1 VRTALAAL
9 LLASSAFAGIVDDV
23 RAAVAKGDF
32 AGADRQVQAY
42 RKSRGATAELATAI
56 SWEARGALDAKNDAK
71 NLDRAAA
78 YAAQTRQMA
87 LPNLRGPRI
96 DREQWLYAIGASIEV
111 QAQIQAARGETGE
124 AVQFLRDE
132 MKTYAGTS
140 LRERIQKNINLLSL
154 EGKPAPALDAAV
166 WFGSQPPSI
175 ASLRGK
181 AVLLFFWAHW
191 CGDCKADIPVIASVV
206 KKYGPQGLVLIG
218 PTRYYGYVAHG
229 ADAPPAVE
237 KPYIDQIRRQFYA
250 PLGDMPAPL
259 SNANFARYGAST
271 TPTLVLVD
279 RRGIVRWYHPGAA
292 TEQELAVQ
300 IERVLR

>member
-1 VRTALAAL
+1 MRLAVAAV

-23 RAAVAKGDF
+23 LAALNRNDF
-32 AGADRQVQAY
+32 ARADVLVQAY
-42 RKSRGATAELATAI
+42 RRAQRADPQLAEAI
-56 SWEARGALDAKNDAK
+56 SWEGRAALAAK

-78 YAAQTRQMA
+78 YADQTRQMV
-87 LPNLRGPRI
+87 LPNLRGPRA
-96 DREQWLYAIGASIEV
+96 DREQWLFALGASIEV
-111 QAQIQAARGETGE
+111 HAQVLAARGESGE
-124 AVQFLRDE
+124 AVDFLRGE
-132 MKTYAGTS
+132 LKTYAATS

-154 EGKPAPALDAAV
+154 EGKPAPALEAA
-166 WFGSQPPSI
+166 PSF

-191 CGDCKADIPVIASVV
+191 CGDCKSDIPVIAAVM
-206 KKYGPQGLVLIG
+206 KKYGPRGLVLIG
-218 PTRYYGYVAHG
+218 PTRYYGYVANG
-229 ADAPPAVE
+229 NDAPPEVE
-237 KPYIDQIRRQFYA
+237 RPYIEQVRRKFYA

-279 RRGIVRWYHPGAA
+279 RQGIVRWYHPG
-292 TEQELAVQ
+292 TVREPELSSQ

>member
-1 VRTALAAL
+1 MKLTLAAL
-9 LLASSAFAGIVDDV
+9 LLACSALAGIVDDV
-23 RAAVAKGDF
+23 RAAIARNDF
-32 AGADRQVQAY
+32 ADADRQVQVY
-42 RKSRGATAELATAI
+42 RRSHGDNSELTNAI
-56 SWEARGALDAKNDAK
+56 GWQARGALDAK

-78 YAAQTRQMA
+78 YAGLVRQMA
-87 LPNLRGPRI
+87 LPNLRGPRV
-96 DREQWLYAIGASIEV
+96 DREKWLYALGASIEV
-111 QAQIQAARGETGE
+111 QAQVMATRGETAE
-124 AVQFLRDE
+124 AVLFLRDE
-132 MKTYAGTS
+132 LKTYAGTS

-166 WFGSQPPSI
+166 WFGPQPPSI

-191 CGDCKADIPVIASVV
+191 CGDCKADIPVIASAL

-218 PTRYYGYVAHG
+218 PTRYYGYMANG
-229 ADAPPAVE
+229 TDAPPEVE
-237 KPYIDQIRRQFYA
+237 KPYIEKIRRQFYS

-279 RRGIVRWYHPGAA
+279 RRGIVRWYHPGQA
-292 TEQELAVQ
+292 TAGELAAH
-300 IERVLR
+300 IEAALR